1 MTEPERLGGTSIL
14 TSLYLGKM
22 VIFLPKAV
30 YIHIPFCT
38 QICHYC
44 DFNKVFLKGQP
55 VDDYLKALKTEM
67 EKTFANLPP
76 ENVETVFIGGGT
88 PTALNEKQLEYLMQ
102 TINCFID
109 VEKEIEFTIE
119 ANPGDL
125 TVEKLKILKNYGVNR
140 LSIGVQSFN
149 NNLLKAIGRN
159 HKVEDIYKTI
169 ESVKQ
174 QGFTNISIDLMY
186 ALPNQTIQDV
196 EFALNEFFKLDI
208 EHCSAYSLIVEPKTI
223 FYNLMNRGK
232 LPLPSE
238 DEEATMYQM
247 IMEQMESHGYH
258 QYEIS
263 NYAKKGFKSK
273 HNLVYWDNDHYYGF
287 GAGAHSYINGKRR
300 SNIGP
305 INHYLKAIEKGRLP
319 IREEIS
325 LTVKEQM
332 EEEMFLGLRKTA
344 GVSQKK
350 FYQKFSIDV
359 LEYYREEIEK
369 LIQDGLLQI
378 NEDEIQ
384 LTNRGRMLGN
394 IVFQQFIKD

>member
-1 MTEPERLGGTSIL
+1 
-14 TSLYLGKM
+14 
-22 VIFLPKAV
+22 
-30 YIHIPFCT
+30 
-38 QICHYC
+38 
-44 DFNKVFLKGQP
+44 
-55 VDDYLKALKTEM
+55 
-67 EKTFANLPP
+67 
-76 ENVETVFIGGGT
+76 
-88 PTALNEKQLEYLMQ
+88 
-102 TINCFID
+102 
-109 VEKEIEFTIE
+109 
-119 ANPGDL
+119 
-125 TVEKLKILKNYGVNR
+125 
-140 LSIGVQSFN
+140 
-149 NNLLKAIGRN
+149 
-159 HKVEDIYKTI
+159 
-169 ESVKQ
+169 
-174 QGFTNISIDLMY
+174 
-186 ALPNQTIQDV
+186 
-196 EFALNEFFKLDI
+196 
-208 EHCSAYSLIVEPKTI
+208 
-223 FYNLMNRGK
+223 MNRGK